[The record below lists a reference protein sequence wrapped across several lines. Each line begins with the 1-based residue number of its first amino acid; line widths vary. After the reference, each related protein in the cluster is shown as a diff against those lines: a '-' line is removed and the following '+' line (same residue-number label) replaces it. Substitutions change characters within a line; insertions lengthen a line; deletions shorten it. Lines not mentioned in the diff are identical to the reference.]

1 MFRAKPIAV
10 KETSNYTTV
19 YASTLTL
26 PSAFLRNCARKAG
39 AFLYVESDESLQ
51 TDGHWLTISATSVG
65 KKEIRLPRPAVIRDA
80 LGGEI
85 LGTNIDHWGV
95 DMKPG
100 ETWIFEIQP

>member
-1 MFRAKPIAV
+1 VFRAKPIAV

-51 TDGHWLTISATSVG
+51 TDGHWLTISATSGG